1 MQPYTELAFKKF
13 IERGKKGGR
22 KAGKRGKEGRRETRK
37 LVLSKCIGMEY
48 MTFKFHLVYFLIKL
62 NAKKFIELL
71 LYDILAQLVVN
82 NA

>member
-1 MQPYTELAFKKF
+1 MRE
-13 IERGKKGGR
+13 ERREGERQGREGNREGGE
-22 KAGKRGKEGRRETRK
+22 KGRRERRK

-71 LYDILAQLVVN
+71 LYDTLAQLVVN